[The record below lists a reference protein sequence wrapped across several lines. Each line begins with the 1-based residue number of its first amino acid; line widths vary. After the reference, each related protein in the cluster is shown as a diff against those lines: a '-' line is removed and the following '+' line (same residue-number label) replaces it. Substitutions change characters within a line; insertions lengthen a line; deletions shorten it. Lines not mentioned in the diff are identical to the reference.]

1 MSDPFVTPDMQST
14 RTEERSSEPTTD
26 ELTTQTSHPW
36 LHHYQ
41 EGVPVH
47 LSLPDHSLSWL
58 LEQAAHRYP
67 TRVALIYYG
76 TKVTYAQLLQYTN
89 RFASALLR
97 LGVQKGDRVAV
108 ALPNIPQFPIAFYG
122 ALRAGAI
129 VVPTNP
135 LYTERE
141 LQHQLTDSGA
151 KILIML
157 DSFYPRARTVR
168 VQTSLEHIVVT
179 NPADFLPLPLKIA
192 YPLTQRKN
200 NDPQPA
206 LTPAELASD
215 ASMHRM
221 RDMLDVQTR
230 GGVELF
236 NLPTPARNDELA
248 VLQYTGGTT
257 GLSKGA
263 MLSHRNLLANAM
275 QTRCWS
281 PRVRDGEE
289 TTLCV
294 APFFHAYGLT
304 VGMNLSIF
312 AAATMVLLPR
322 FKTKDVLATIKRYHP
337 TMFPGIPTMY
347 TAIIREAGK
356 DTTYLQSIKYCIS
369 GSAPLPAQV
378 QEDFERITGGK
389 VVEGY
394 GLSEAAPVT
403 HCNPFTSECRNG
415 SIGLPLTDV
424 TAAILNTETGQPV
437 AVGEEGELVVK
448 GPNIMQGYWQ
458 RDEETASI
466 FRDGWLRTGDIGK
479 MDTDGFFYI
488 VERIKDMIIA
498 SGFNIYPR
506 EVEEVL
512 YRHPAVAEAAVV
524 GVPDTYRGE
533 TVAAFIVLKTGFTDS
548 EETKQSILQFAKQE
562 LTAYKVPKRLEF
574 RDSLPK
580 SLVGKVLRRELR
592 KVDTPAANA

>member
-1 MSDPFVTPDMQST
+1 M
-14 RTEERSSEPTTD
+14 
-26 ELTTQTSHPW
+26 
-36 LHHYQ
+36 
-41 EGVPVH
+41 
-47 LSLPDHSLSWL
+47 
-58 LEQAAHRYP
+58 
-67 TRVALIYYG
+67 
-76 TKVTYAQLLQYTN
+76 
-89 RFASALLR
+89 
-97 LGVQKGDRVAV
+97 QKGDRVAV

-122 ALRAGAI
+122 ALRAGAV

-141 LQHQLTDSGA
+141 LQHQLADSGA

-168 VQTSLEHIVVT
+168 AQTALEHIIVT

-200 NDPQPA
+200 NDPQPV
-206 LTPAELASD
+206 L
-215 ASMHRM
+215 
-221 RDMLDVQTR
+221 TR
-230 GGVELF
+230 GEIARESSLHTMRNMLTTPTKGGIELF
-236 NLPTPARNDELA
+236 NLPAEAKSDELA

-263 MLSHRNLLANAM
+263 MLTHRNLLANAM
-275 QTRCWS
+275 QTRYWS
-281 PRVRDGEE
+281 AHVQDGTE

-322 FKTKDVLATIKRYHP
+322 FKTKDVLSTIKRYHP
-337 TMFPGIPTMY
+337 TLFPGIPTMY

-356 DTTYLQSIKYCIS
+356 DTAYLQSIKYCIS

-424 TAAILNTETGQPV
+424 EAAIFNQETGQAV
-437 AVGEEGELVVK
+437 AAGEEGELVVK
-448 GPNIMQGYWQ
+448 GPNVMQGYWQ
-458 RDEETASI
+458 RDEETAAI
-466 FRDGWLRTGDIGK
+466 FRNGWLRTGDVGK
-479 MDTDGFFYI
+479 MDEDGFFYI

-524 GVPDTYRGE
+524 GLPDAYRGE
-533 TVAAFIVLKTGFTDS
+533 TVAAFIVLKAGFKAS
-548 EETKQSILQFAKQE
+548 EETKQDILQFSKQE
-562 LTAYKVPKRLEF
+562 LTAYKVPKRIEF
-574 RDSLPK
+574 RDTLPK

-592 KVDTPAANA
+592 K

>member
-1 MSDPFVTPDMQST
+1 MSDPSLTPNMQ
-14 RTEERSSEPTTD
+14 TEEHSTERITD
-26 ELTTQTSHPW
+26 ELTAHPAYPW
-36 LHHYQ
+36 INHY
-41 EGVPVH
+41 EKGVPVH
-47 LSLPDHSLSWL
+47 LAIPEHALGWL

-67 TRVALIYYG
+67 TKTALIYYG
-76 TKVTYAQLLQYTN
+76 TKVTYGQLLQYTN

-97 LGVQKGDRVAV
+97 LGVQKGDRIAV
-108 ALPNIPQFPIAFYG
+108 ALPNIPQFPIAFYA
-122 ALRAGAI
+122 ALRAGAV

-141 LQHQLTDSGA
+141 LQHQLADSGA

-157 DSFYPRARTVR
+157 DSFYPRMRAVR
-168 VQTSLEHIVVT
+168 AQTSVEHVIVT

-200 NDPQPA
+200 NDPKPV
-206 LTPAELASD
+206 LTHAEIAREPSLHIMHDMLGTQTKGGIELFHLPAEAKS
-215 ASMHRM
+215 
-221 RDMLDVQTR
+221 
-230 GGVELF
+230 
-236 NLPTPARNDELA
+236 DELA

-263 MLSHRNLLANAM
+263 MLTHRNLLANAM
-275 QTRCWS
+275 QTRYWS
-281 PRVRDGEE
+281 AHIQDGTE

-337 TMFPGIPTMY
+337 TLFPGIPTMY

-356 DTTYLQSIKYCIS
+356 DTEYMQSIKYCIS

-424 TAAILNTETGQPV
+424 EAAIVDQETGQPV

-448 GPNIMQGYWQ
+448 GPNVMQGYWQ
-458 RDEETASI
+458 REAETGAI
-466 FRDGWLRTGDIGK
+466 FRNGWLRTGDVGK
-479 MDTDGFFYI
+479 MDEDGFFYI

-524 GVPDTYRGE
+524 GVPDAYRGE
-533 TVAAFIVLKTGFTDS
+533 TVAAFIVLKAGFQAS
-548 EETKQSILQFAKQE
+548 EETKESILQFSKQE
-562 LTAYKVPKRLEF
+562 LTAYKVPKRIEF

-592 KVDTPAANA
+592 Q